1 MHRSVDED
9 ANSASE
15 RQRLHDLVEHV
26 PDESV
31 GLVVELLS
39 RFSAAGNAV
48 HRSPFDE
55 AKLES
60 CPQLSRVS
68 RYVRANY
75 ASEISVE
82 RAAQEAGLERK
93 YFSTFFRKKVGICF
107 RHWVTFVRVGRARQL
122 LGERRLSISQIA
134 FDTGF
139 QDLRTFERAFQRFTG
154 VSAAT
159 LRKRDW

>member
-1 MHRSVDED
+1 MHGSVNEH

-39 RFSAAGNAV
+39 RFSPAGNRV
-48 HRSPFDE
+48 HSPFDE

-82 RAAQEAGLERK
+82 RAAREAGLERK

-107 RHWVTFVRVGRARQL
+107 RHWVTFIRVGRARQL
-122 LGERRLSISQIA
+122 LAERRLSISQIA

>member
-1 MHRSVDED
+1 VDTS
-9 ANSASE
+9 ANHASE

-39 RFSAAGNAV
+39 RFSETRNGTP
-48 HRSPFDE
+48 SPFDE
-55 AKLES
+55 APLES
-60 CPQLSRVS
+60 CPQLIRVS

-75 ASEISVE
+75 ASEISVA

-107 RHWVTFVRVGRARQL
+107 RNWVMFVRVGRARQL
-122 LGERRLSISQIA
+122 LAERERTISQIA

-139 QDLRTFERAFQRFTG
+139 QDLRTFERAFHKCTG
-154 VSAAT
+154 VSAAA
-159 LRKRDW
+159 LRKRDS